1 MYSCWFTCNQ
11 DQNEIKQSRPSKT
24 YNQVIKHAVFSVTIK
39 STRVLLVR
47 LDPIKICTHAH
58 SRACMLVTLH
68 VCISKVSIHLDLGR
82 RWINSCIL
90 GDYPL
95 FFYSILDLFLHTR
108 GILLFCCCFSSFSPV
123 HVGLHCRRLNP
134 LLSDAFCPGKLTS
147 VLAFPIHL

>member
-95 FFYSILDLFLHTR
+95 FFYSILDLFLHTG
-108 GILLFCCCFSSFSPV
+108 GIYIFVVVVFLLFHQSMWVCIADDSTLCLVMHSAQV
-123 HVGLHCRRLNP
+123 N
-134 LLSDAFCPGKLTS
+134 
-147 VLAFPIHL
+147 